1 MEAMGARFRSQG
13 VQDNRVQEDIRRKTD
28 RACQIVMMRLA
39 SGTVELST
47 LQTLC
52 ILSMLEFT
60 GKSFLPITMPLL
72 TSLAQRVISF
82 APGPTRD
89 LLFILYET
97 SEYGVLN
104 PGVIWKMNVM
114 SVSYVT

>member
-1 MEAMGARFRSQG
+1 
-13 VQDNRVQEDIRRKTD
+13 
-28 RACQIVMMRLA
+28 MMRLA
-39 SGTVELST
+39 SGNVELST

-60 GKSFLPITMPLL
+60 GKSFLPITTSLL

-89 LLFILYET
+89 LLFILCEI
-97 SEYGVLN
+97 SEYGALN
-104 PGVIWKMNVM
+104 LGPMWKMNVT

>member
-1 MEAMGARFRSQG
+1 M
-13 VQDNRVQEDIRRKTD
+13 T
-28 RACQIVMMRLA
+28 RLA

-60 GKSFLPITMPLL
+60 GKSFLQITMSLL
-72 TSLAQRVISF
+72 TALAQRVISF

-89 LLFILYET
+89 LLFISCET
-97 SEYGVLN
+97 SEYGALN
-104 PGVIWKMNVM
+104 RGVIWKMNVT